1 MESIGFRQQ
10 TYLSGRTDRVQ
21 QLAHVSLA
29 DGASNTM
36 LGLNAGAKSTGYRN
50 TYVGANVASSSKTS
64 SNNVVV
70 GANAGEFMRNSN
82 DNVALGR
89 RAAQFMN
96 IGTYNVVV
104 GTQAGEHMK
113 RSSYNT
119 VVGYRSGGQMISGAR
134 NTFVGS
140 LSGYYTFNASDNVFV
155 GESAGMQNRYG
166 HRNTFLGTGAGKSSS
181 RGNNS
186 VLIGYYAA
194 ANGESIDGSVV
205 IGSNVAPG
213 ANVVGNS
220 VVLGSGAAAGA
231 ANVTESVIVG
241 RGAGAGLVNVDSS
254 VMLGTSSGAGSTG
267 AFNTYVGRESGA
279 GASGNLNAAV
289 GYLAASPSMAGDR
302 NAVLGFGAAS
312 SLRGNLNVVLGANA
326 ASTANCD
333 QSTIVGAFAG
343 ANVRGNTNSVVG
355 YGAASSLR
363 GNLNVVFGANA
374 AALSN
379 SSSSTLVGA
388 GAGRLLQGDFNTAV
402 GALTS
407 ANVVGA
413 YNTATGYGAAT
424 DCVGN
429 ALTAVGAF
437 SAQQVRGN
445 ALTAVGYLAGG
456 NVVGDRNTFVG
467 FGAGSRTSGNA
478 LTAIGDGAAGNVI
491 GERMTF
497 IGSRTAGLVR
507 GSDSFVAGQDHFSAS
522 ADSAVPVTLSNVV
535 LIGANV
541 QRNDPGGTGSPLQ
554 LSNAVVLGAGLGL
567 SNDDSESFVV
577 GLNSVLK
584 DQRAMQF
591 RNAGTYPNYGSS
603 ILLWNNGGNPTPP
616 GYGIGATPRYTTS
629 PYGSTPIS
637 GIPAGRYKVS
647 FSALVHGYPAVVYPD
662 PVPSTLRIQGSR
674 VEGVI
679 APQPTYLFNI
689 YVPLTQLLQGGGN
702 GFISGLS
709 VETFVETTGA
719 GSIGSLTFNGVAGYD
734 AALVMGTTSY
744 YWSDMKLEL
753 VSMSAGR
760 DASFGATVDPNSLE
774 VRSAMASF
782 YENSGEYGS
791 GVGLATKGPL
801 FLRSGFYGSNLPATA
816 ATANTDIVLCCGQ
829 STAPRVQISNT
840 LTTIDGNNALKISS
854 LAGVSGRLVKLN
866 SDGSLSASSMN
877 SERNTFSDPAA
888 NDGPSHRAYVGEYGA
903 GLLRVAIKYMSGT
916 AHACLLISYV
926 TTPSSVEATVLSS
939 HNPNNIVINDVTT
952 SGSPNFYIEIV
963 TPSQAT
969 SVSFLFL

>member
-21 QLAHVSLA
+21 QLAHVSLV

-50 TYVGANVASSSKTS
+50 TYVGANVASYSTNS

-70 GANAGEFMRNSN
+70 GANAGEFMRSSY

-96 IGTYNVVV
+96 VGTYNVAV
-104 GTQAGEHMK
+104 GTQAGERMK
-113 RSSYNT
+113 LSSYNT
-119 VVGYRSGGQMISGAR
+119 VVGYKSGGQMISGAR

-166 HRNTFLGTGAGKSSS
+166 HRNTFLGTGAGRSSA

-241 RGAGAGLVNVDSS
+241 RGAGAGAADVDSS
-254 VMLGTSSGAGSTG
+254 VMLGTSSGAGATG
-267 AFNTYVGRESGA
+267 GFNTYVGRESGA
-279 GASGNLNAAV
+279 GASGNLNVAIGYQAGSSVQNSNGNHNTVAGVYAA
-289 GYLAASPSMAGDR
+289 G
-302 NAVLGFGAAS
+302 

-326 ASTANCD
+326 AATANMD
-333 QSTIVGAFAG
+333 FGTVVGAFA
-343 ANVRGNTNSVVG
+343 AGNLKGITNSVFG

-379 SSSSTLVGA
+379 SSSSTIVGA
-388 GAGRLLQGDFNTAV
+388 GAGRLLRGDFNTAV

-407 ANVVGA
+407 ANVVGE

-445 ALTAVGYLAGG
+445 ELTAVGYLAGG

-478 LTAIGDGAAGNVI
+478 LTAIGDGAAGNVV

-507 GSDSFVAGQDHFSAS
+507 GSDVFVAGQDHFSAS

-535 LIGANV
+535 LVGANV
-541 QRNDPGGTGSPLQ
+541 QHNNPGGTEALQ
-554 LSNAVVLGAGLGL
+554 VSNAVVLGAGLGL

-577 GLNSVLK
+577 GLNSVLHDK
-584 DQRAMQF
+584 RAMQF
-591 RNAGTYPNYGSS
+591 RNAGRYPNYGSS
-603 ILLWNNGGNPTPP
+603 ILLWSNGGPMNNG
-616 GYGIGATPRYTTS
+616 IGDTQRDTS
-629 PYGSTPIS
+629 MLPDGFTPIYN
-637 GIPAGRYKVS
+637 IPAGRYKVS
-647 FSALVHGYPAVVYPD
+647 FSALVTGFPQSTYPD
-662 PVPSTLRIQGSR
+662 VPPSTYLVSGTRVEYSFPPVP
-674 VEGVI
+674 
-679 APQPTYLFNI
+679 TYIFNI
-689 YVPLTQLLQGGGN
+689 RLPLTHLQDGIGRGY
-702 GFISGLS
+702 ISGLS
-709 VETFVETTGA
+709 METFEETTGT
-719 GSIGSLTFNGVAGYD
+719 GSIGSLRFQGETAYLAPG
-734 AALVMGTTSY
+734 Y
-744 YWSDMKLEL
+744 YWTNMELRL

-760 DASFGATVDPNSLE
+760 DASFGATVDPYSLE

-782 YENSGEYGS
+782 YENSGEYGT

-801 FLRSGFYGSNLPATA
+801 FLRSGFYGSNLPGTA
-816 ATANTDIVLCCGQ
+816 ATGNTDILLCCGQ

-854 LAGVSGRLVKLN
+854 LAGTSGRLVKLY
-866 SDGSLSASSMN
+866 SDGSLAASSMN

-888 NDGPSHRAYVGEYGA
+888 IDGPSHRAYVSEYGA
-903 GLLRVAIKYMSGT
+903 GLLRVAIKDDMST

-926 TTPSSVEATVLSS
+926 TGPASIEATVLSS
-939 HNPNNIVINDVTT
+939 HNPNNIGINVVTGGT
-952 SGSPNFYIEIV
+952 SPSLYIEIQ
-963 TPSQAT
+963 TTT
-969 SVSFLFL
+969 STRVSFLFL